1 MDGSTSDASDR
12 GASEQGATRR
22 DLLAR
27 LALGGAAVACTGLS
41 GCALF
46 MSSVEPD
53 VKLMAENDQLLV
65 PRGVL
70 VWERGLGNAMVIGI
84 SEHKDKLLLIRAPD
98 GEIIALSTTCTHRGC
113 DVRWN
118 TEAGHIVCP
127 CHGSEYDLHGGNLV
141 GPATRPLR
149 RYAVRDQGSALLI
162 LLA

>member
-1 MDGSTSDASDR
+1 MIARMDDSTPDATFP
-12 GASEQGATRR
+12 GATRR

-27 LALGGAAVACTGLS
+27 LALGGAALACTGLS

-53 VKLMAENDQLLV
+53 VKLMAEDGKVLV

-84 SEHKDKLLLIRAPD
+84 SEHKEKVLLIRAPD

-113 DVRWN
+113 DVRWSK
-118 TEAGHIVCP
+118 EAGHIVCP

-141 GPATRPLR
+141 GPATQPLR
-149 RYAVRDQGSALLI
+149 QYTVKDQGSALLI
-162 LLA
+162 LLG

>member
-1 MDGSTSDASDR
+1 MIARMDPSTPDAS
-12 GASEQGATRR
+12 GPGATRR

-27 LALGGAAVACTGLS
+27 LALGGAAVAATGLS

-46 MSSVEPD
+46 MGSVEPD
-53 VKLMAENDQLLV
+53 VTLMAENGTLLV

-113 DVRWN
+113 DVRWS

-127 CHGSEYDLHGGNLV
+127 CHGSEYDAHGANLV
-141 GPATRPLR
+141 GPATKPLR
-149 RYAVRDQGSALLI
+149 RYEVKERRESLSIAVG
-162 LLA
+162 